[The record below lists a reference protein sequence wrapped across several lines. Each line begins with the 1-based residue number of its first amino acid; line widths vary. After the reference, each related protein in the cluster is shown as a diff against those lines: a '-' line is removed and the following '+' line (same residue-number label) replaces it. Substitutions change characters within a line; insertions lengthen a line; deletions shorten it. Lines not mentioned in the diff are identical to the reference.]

1 MTEKRF
7 FQDGNEILTWI
18 RDKET
23 WEKLKTD
30 TDVINKLNE
39 LVEENQQY
47 KEYIQR
53 ADKINNEL
61 RATNKELQLIKEF
74 AENNGIS
81 ISSIEDAFRRC
92 WNDNGKLVKENQK
105 LLDEISMVN
114 DMLNEYYTADT
125 SEKMNIKLKRLLKEL
140 RYFRKANDTVNWQ
153 AYKEKEFEGL

>member
-61 RATNKELQLIKEF
+61 RATNNELQLIKKF

-81 ISSIEDAFRRC
+81 ISSIEDAFHRC
-92 WNDNGKLVKENQK
+92 WNDNGKLIEENQQFKDVLEKVTKENK
-105 LLDEISMVN
+105 RLKHD
-114 DMLNEYYTADT
+114 LNET
-125 SEKMNIKLKRLLKEL
+125 EKELKE
-140 RYFRKANDTVNWQ
+140 
-153 AYKEKEFEGL
+153 YKDFMSLG